1 MFAKMF
7 ARISSIVPISIIT
20 SIILMI
26 GCSEIPAKSNQNAQ
40 PESVATSKSE
50 SSQSPQPQS
59 VATSTKSESKSQKR
73 TGNFISGEHTT
84 TGVASIVQENGT
96 YFIELDQ
103 TFKTSSSGPDLFVI
117 LHRSPD
123 ILKITKPPAF
133 GIAEGDFVTIAPLK
147 SFDGKQ
153 RYEVPKNIQP
163 DSFKSVLVWCRQY
176 NATFGFAPLSKI

>member
-7 ARISSIVPISIIT
+7 TRMSSIVPISIIA

-26 GCSEIPAKSNQNAQ
+26 GCSEIPAK
-40 PESVATSKSE
+40 TSQTTQTE
-50 SSQSPQPQS
+50 S

-84 TGVASIVQENGT
+84 TGLASIVQENGA

-103 TFKTSSSGPDLFVI
+103 TFNTSSSGPDLFVI

-123 ILKITKPPAF
+123 ILKITKPPDF

-147 SFDGKQ
+147 SFNGKQ

-176 NATFGFAPLSKI
+176 NATFGFAPLSR

>member
-20 SIILMI
+20 SLILMI

-40 PESVATSKSE
+40 PESVATSTKSE
-50 SSQSPQPQS
+50 SSQSNQTES
-59 VATSTKSESKSQKR
+59 VATSTKSDSKR

-123 ILKITKPPAF
+123 ILKITKPPDF
-133 GIAEGDFVTIAPLK
+133 RIAEGDFVTIAPLK
-147 SFDGKQ
+147 SFNGKQ
-153 RYEVPKNIQP
+153 RYEIPKNIQP
-163 DSFKSVLVWCRQY
+163 DSFNSVLVWCRQY

>member
-1 MFAKMF
+1 MFTKMF

-26 GCSEIPAKSNQNAQ
+26 GCSEIPAKSNQNTQ
-40 PESVATSKSE
+40 PE
-50 SSQSPQPQS
+50 S
-59 VATSTKSESKSQKR
+59 VATSTKSENRQSNQTESVATSTKSDSKR

-147 SFDGKQ
+147 SFNGKQ
-153 RYEVPKNIQP
+153 RYEIPKNIQP

-176 NATFGFAPLSKI
+176 NATFGFAPLSGV

>member
-1 MFAKMF
+1 
-7 ARISSIVPISIIT
+7 
-20 SIILMI
+20 MI

-40 PESVATSKSE
+40 PESVATSTKSE
-50 SSQSPQPQS
+50 SRESTQTKS
-59 VATSTKSESKSQKR
+59 VATSTKSDSKR

-133 GIAEGDFVTIAPLK
+133 GIAEGDFVTISPLK
-147 SFDGKQ
+147 SFNGKQ
-153 RYEVPKNIQP
+153 RYEIPKNIQP

>member
-7 ARISSIVPISIIT
+7 ARISTIVPISIIS

-40 PESVATSKSE
+40 PESVATSTKSE
-50 SSQSPQPQS
+50 SRQSTQTES
-59 VATSTKSESKSQKR
+59 VATSTKSDSKR

-84 TGVASIVQENGT
+84 TGVANIVQENGT
-96 YFIELDQ
+96 YYIELDQ

-147 SFDGKQ
+147 SFNGKQ
-153 RYEVPKNIQP
+153 RYEIPKNIQP

-176 NATFGFAPLSKI
+176 NATFGFAPLSDI

>member
-7 ARISSIVPISIIT
+7 ARISSIVPISIIS

-40 PESVATSKSE
+40 PESVATSTKSE
-50 SSQSPQPQS
+50 SSQSNQTES
-59 VATSTKSESKSQKR
+59 VATSTKSDSKR

-153 RYEVPKNIQP
+153 RYEIPKNIQP

>member
-20 SIILMI
+20 SIILMF

-40 PESVATSKSE
+40 PESVATSTKSE
-50 SSQSPQPQS
+50 SSQSNQTES
-59 VATSTKSESKSQKR
+59 VATSTKSDSKR

-147 SFDGKQ
+147 SFNGKQ
-153 RYEVPKNIQP
+153 RYEIPKNIQP

>member
-20 SIILMI
+20 SIILMF

-40 PESVATSKSE
+40 PESVATSTKSE
-50 SSQSPQPQS
+50 SSQSNQTES
-59 VATSTKSESKSQKR
+59 VATSTKSDSER

-153 RYEVPKNIQP
+153 RYEIPKNIQP